1 MMVRA
6 VIGTPSAVTRGFTGR
21 ADPTAAA
28 VSQCCTTSRNSSC
41 VALHKRSVMMR
52 IMSRYGPVERWAT
65 AAAPP
70 SPVQTLLKPYYFP
83 ERRSGTALFAASNSA
98 AIPSGGNSS
107 ETHVDATDPEEKVD
121 SQMPKLS
128 RSTVIDKVF
137 QKLLWS
143 SRNFVLAAVIGS
155 LVMSGLMFLQGL
167 AGVAGCAKEV
177 VQASVG
183 GHFTLEHP
191 DVALACV
198 EILDKFLAGI
208 VTLIFGIGVYEL
220 FINQIDMGEEK
231 DGSRTERPQWLHIRG
246 IEDLEMRLG
255 KVVITILVVNLM
267 AAAKKVLPT
276 HPSHLVYIGG
286 ALFLAACALT
296 VLHWVD
302 GQHS

>member
-1 MMVRA
+1 MIIEIVSTHFSLL
-6 VIGTPSAVTRGFTGR
+6 G
-21 ADPTAAA
+21 PTH
-28 VSQCCTTSRNSSC
+28 
-41 VALHKRSVMMR
+41 LPDH
-52 IMSRYGPVERWAT
+52 
-65 AAAPP
+65 
-70 SPVQTLLKPYYFP
+70 
-83 ERRSGTALFAASNSA
+83 
-98 AIPSGGNSS
+98 
-107 ETHVDATDPEEKVD
+107 
-121 SQMPKLS
+121 
-128 RSTVIDKVF
+128 
-137 QKLLWS
+137 
-143 SRNFVLAAVIGS
+143 
-155 LVMSGLMFLQGL
+155 
-167 AGVAGCAKEV
+167 
-177 VQASVG
+177 
-183 GHFTLEHP
+183 HP
-191 DVALACV
+191 NHPHPQ
-198 EILDKFLAGI
+198 GI